1 MTNWAQGFFTPKNPS
16 KYVGKGNIRY
26 RSSWELSFMMMCDT
40 HPSILN
46 WASESIKIPY
56 KHPVTGKNTIY
67 VPDFFILY
75 EDANGKRHADLV
87 EIKPLK
93 QTMMEGNR
101 SEYNKMV
108 VLVNM
113 AKWDAARKFC
123 AVNNINFKI
132 VTENELFHTGK
143 KTVKNKK
150 RKRK

>member
-1 MTNWAQGFFTPKNPS
+1 
-16 KYVGKGNIRY
+16 
-26 RSSWELSFMMMCDT
+26 MMMCDT

-75 EDANGKRHADLV
+75 EDATGKRHADLV

-93 QTMMEGNR
+93 QTTMEGNR
-101 SEYNKMV
+101 SEYNKLV

-123 AVNNINFKI
+123 AANNINFKL
-132 VTENELFHTGK
+132 VTENQLFHTGK
-143 KTVKNKK
+143 KTAKK